1 MYGTVARL
9 HVKPGMEE
17 KLRQLDQEERNRKVP
32 GFVFEHV
39 YRLDSNPNE
48 YLLVVGFTDREAY
61 RANADSPDQNA
72 RYVRFRELLTADPE
86 WHDGEI
92 IASFPSA

>member
-9 HVKPGMEE
+9 HLKPGMEE
-17 KLRQLDQEERNRKVP
+17 KLRQLDQEDMNQKIP

-39 YRLDSNPNE
+39 FRLDSNPND
-48 YLLVVGFTDREAY
+48 YMLVVGFTNREAY
-61 RANADSPDQNA
+61 RANADSPDQHA
-72 RYVRFRELLTADPE
+72 RYLRFRELLAAEPE

-92 IASFPSA
+92 VTSFPSA